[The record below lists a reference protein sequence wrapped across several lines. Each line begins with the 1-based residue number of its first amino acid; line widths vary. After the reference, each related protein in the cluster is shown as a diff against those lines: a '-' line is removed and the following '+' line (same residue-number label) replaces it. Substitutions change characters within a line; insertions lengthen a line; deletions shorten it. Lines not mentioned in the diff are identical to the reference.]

1 METNKLDFV
10 IDTNILMSILIS
22 GKASYKPL
30 LKYYNFFVPE
40 FALVEIEKYKNVIF
54 SKTRQQRKEVINF
67 SYFLFSEITILPNYI
82 FDKEILQEAINLTKN
97 VDIKD
102 VAFIALSMQLNIPL
116 ITRDEKLKA
125 GMNKKKYKNILLFK
139 DFLQNIF

>member
-1 METNKLDFV
+1 METTKFDFV

-40 FALVEIEKYKNVIF
+40 FALVEIEKYQDVIF
-54 SKTRQQRKEVINF
+54 KKTRQQKEEVINF

-102 VAFIALSMQLNIPL
+102 VAFVALSMQLNIPL
-116 ITRDEKLKA
+116 ITRDEKLKK

-139 DFLQNIF
+139 DFLQDIF